1 MTLRGRF
8 HDSLFSC
15 FSSSPASPPS
25 PPPLP
30 SSPRP
35 SASPPPEEQ
44 EEKKQD
50 EDSSREVNIPA
61 PSDPELTR
69 WLRATQAAQLRSH
82 RPTKTD
88 VPSPWAYAKETEQVC
103 TLEPF
108 TCERVTLFLR
118 STLSGP
124 DMAHK
129 LYEDFFSAMEVTF
142 KVRRR
147 KEACACV
154 CVLHQTFDSHLD
166 REVYL
171 DRILT
176 VSPISMA
183 RPDSSSRSVLAA
195 NKRACV
201 CLVRLTITHS

>member
-15 FSSSPASPPS
+15 FSSSSSPASPPS

-35 SASPPPEEQ
+35 PTSQPPE

-50 EDSSREVNIPA
+50 EDSCREEDIPA

-82 RPTKTD
+82 RPTKND
-88 VPSPWAYAKETEQVC
+88 VPSPWAYTKETEDVC

-124 DMAHK
+124 DMARK
-129 LYEDFFSAMEVTF
+129 LYDDFFSAMEVTF
-142 KVRRR
+142 KVRTH
-147 KEACACV
+147 KEACTCV
-154 CVLHQTFDSHLD
+154 CC
-166 REVYL
+166 
-171 DRILT
+171 I
-176 VSPISMA
+176 
-183 RPDSSSRSVLAA
+183 
-195 NKRACV
+195 
-201 CLVRLTITHS
+201 RLLIGIMN